1 MAVPLLFSSFSLAKF
16 SIFCTVQSGAVMSGR
31 SSFEYDDGCVG
42 GLADKPVFGS
52 AGAHQNHRHY
62 NMFITFLSLKL
73 LCVCFWKDRL

>member
-1 MAVPLLFSSFSLAKF
+1 
-16 SIFCTVQSGAVMSGR
+16 MSGR
-31 SSFEYDDGCVG
+31 SSLEYDDGCVG